1 MPSPSKPPSAEKEL
15 QRLEALCARSEQ
27 CESEILGKLRR
38 RGLCASDAARVLESL
53 KSRRFVDNARYASAF
68 VRDKYRFMRWGR
80 RKIAYALSAK
90 GVSQADIEAAMDE
103 IDADEYRTI
112 LAGLISARARVMG
125 DEAYTYEGRTRLFR
139 MAASR
144 GYEADEIAAMVKKFT
159 PK

>member
-103 IDADEYRTI
+103 YRTI

-159 PK
+159 SK